1 MRTLSTFGLRRRAM
15 ALFIVVLSTTIGIG
29 VTSASAGNSKYAGIV
44 IDAKTGKTLYSHKAD
59 ATRYPASL
67 TKMMTLYMVFEAFAD
82 RKMSKSSRIRISK
95 YAASKQPSKLGIK
108 PGGSLTA
115 EQAVYALVTKSAND
129 VAAAVGEHLGG
140 TESHFA
146 VLMTRKAHQLGM
158 SRTTFKNASGLP
170 SKGQVTTA
178 RDMARLGIAL
188 REHFPEYYK
197 YFSTRSFK
205 YGKNRY
211 GNHNRLLGRVNGVD
225 GIKTGYTRASGFNLV
240 TSVQVKKRSI
250 VGVVLGGRT
259 GKSRNAQMTSMIS
272 KYLRKASRGSKKQLI
287 ASRKSSGFVLA
298 SAIELPKKGPIPLF
312 RARGNSIAQARI
324 IAAHSVNVAS
334 AGSTTQGFGAGS
346 DAVGTKIL
354 SYSSNE
360 LPVPALRPV
369 AEIPNTDPVMTAAVP
384 QAFTASGW
392 QIQIGATESK
402 AGAIGLLNKAQAKAP
417 SALAGT
423 RIYTETVDKG
433 SAVLHRARFVG
444 FSDKSAAREACRAL
458 KRKKFD
464 CLTLHS

>member
-1 MRTLSTFGLRRRAM
+1 M
-15 ALFIVVLSTTIGIG
+15 ALIIIVLSTTIGFG
-29 VTSASAGNSKYAGIV
+29 LTNAHAGNSKYAGII

-59 ATRYPASL
+59 AIRYPASL

-82 RKMSKSSRIRISK
+82 GKLSKSARIRMSKH
-95 YAASKQPSKLGIK
+95 AASQQPSKLGIK

-140 TESHFA
+140 TESGFA
-146 VLMTRKAHQLGM
+146 KMMTRKARQLGM

-170 SKGQVTTA
+170 AKGQVTTA

-188 REHFPEYYK
+188 REHFPEHYK

-205 YGKNRY
+205 YGKHRY

-240 TSVQVKKRSI
+240 TSVQAKKRSI
-250 VGVVLGGRT
+250 VGVVLGGRS
-259 GKSRNAQMTSMIS
+259 GKSRNAQMTNMIS

-287 ASRKSSGFVLA
+287 ASRKSSGIVLA
-298 SAIELPKKGPIPLF
+298 SAIKLPSKGPVPMF
-312 RARGNSIAQARI
+312 RARADSAAQARI
-324 IAAHSVNVAS
+324 IAAHSVKVAS
-334 AGSTTQGFGAGS
+334 ATSQGFAAES
-346 DAVGTKIL
+346 AAVRSTLLAYNGE
-354 SYSSNE
+354 E
-360 LPVPALRPV
+360 LPVPAIRPV
-369 AEIPNTDPVMTAAVP
+369 NDIPNSDPVQTAAV
-384 QAFTASGW
+384 TSGW

-402 AGAIGLLNKAQAKAP
+402 AGALGLLNKAQAKAS

-423 RIYTETVDKG
+423 YTYTETVDKG
-433 SAVLHRARFVG
+433 NSVLHRARFVG
-444 FSDKSAAREACRAL
+444 FANKAAAKDACQAL
-458 KRKKFD
+458 KRKKFA
-464 CLTLHS
+464 CLVLAS